1 MSESPFKR
9 LIKNKN
15 DIILMPKSGKYD
27 YVYIFMHGLF
37 TSSSKYVDFFDNG
50 KSPIPSNFKVI
61 MLILTRENLQPLG
74 LIFH

>member
-37 TSSSKYVDFFDNG
+37 TSPSKYVDFFDNG

-61 MLILTRENLQPLG
+61 MPCAPIRNADFNKG
-74 LIFH
+74 KSY